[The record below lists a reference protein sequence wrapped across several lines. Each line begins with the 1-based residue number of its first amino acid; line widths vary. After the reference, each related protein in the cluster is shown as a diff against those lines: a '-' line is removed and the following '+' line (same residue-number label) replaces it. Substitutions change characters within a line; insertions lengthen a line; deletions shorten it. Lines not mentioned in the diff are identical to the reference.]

1 MDAISWLPDE
11 VLGNILSLLP
21 TKEAASTCIL
31 SKKWRYV
38 YRLVD
43 HLEFDDS
50 LSLYPASDEQVF
62 PESFERFV
70 DRTLALQSDSPIKKL
85 SLNCHIGEGNER
97 LQACVGRWI
106 SNVAGRG
113 VLEAEI
119 RINRRGLRSLPPQLF
134 SCTTLV
140 KLTIG
145 RQIYIARPPSYVSL
159 PSLKFLFLDT
169 APFPL
174 RYLSGVLLPGC
185 PVLEE
190 LSVHQKGYVV
200 TPRTISSR
208 IVKRLSVNYD
218 CFHEVEDH
226 ISMSF
231 DLPKLVCL
239 DYSDFAL
246 AKYKLVN
253 LESLVEAKLDL
264 RPIKRLYLPRPDVT
278 DLIVG
283 IRHVEI
289 LHLSPVSAQMIDS
302 YCRGGLPLFDNLLTL
317 SFGSKNDQGWKLL
330 PKLLKQ
336 SPKLQTLI
344 VQDLDGYTSH
354 VSMPRNKVESLHIC
368 GYRGTAQ
375 ELNQLKSFL
384 GEFEYLEFVQVDVA
398 EATGITMQAR
408 TDLMTLV
415 KVLSRMY
422 WCEAVKPE
430 LGELLEQQTECWNT
444 KDVQLNKLH
453 LEHFNDVS

>member
-43 HLEFDDS
+43 SLELDDT
-50 LSLYPASDEQVF
+50 LSLHPGFDKQGRHVF
-62 PESFERFV
+62 PESFESFV
-70 DRTLALQSDSPIKKL
+70 DRTLALQSDSPIKKFSL
-85 SLNCHIGEGNER
+85 SCRIGEGNER
-97 LQACVGRWI
+97 LQACVCRWI

-119 RINRRGLRSLPPQLF
+119 RINPRGIHSLPPRLF
-134 SCTTLV
+134 SCKTLV

-145 RQIYIARPPSYVSL
+145 RQIYIRKPPSYVSL

-169 APFPL
+169 APFPF
-174 RYLSGVLLPGC
+174 RYLSTVFLPGC

-190 LSVHQKGYVV
+190 LSVHQMGSVV
-200 TPRTISSR
+200 TPRTISSPT
-208 IVKRLSVNYD
+208 VKRLSVNYD
-218 CFHEVEDH
+218 CSQEVCDL

-239 DYSDFAL
+239 DYSDYAL
-246 AKYKLVN
+246 AKYGQVS

-264 RPIKRLYLPRPDVT
+264 RPLKSAWLQRPPDLT

-289 LHLSPVSAQMIDS
+289 LHLSPVSAHLIDS
-302 YCRGGLPLFDNLLTL
+302 YCRGGLPLFDNLLNL

-344 VQDLDGYTSH
+344 VQDLDGYTSD
-354 VSMPRNKVESLHIC
+354 VSMPRNKVKSLHIS
-368 GYRGTAQ
+368 GFRGTAQ
-375 ELNQLKSFL
+375 ELDQLKSFL
-384 GEFEYLEFVQVDVA
+384 GEFESLELVQVDVA
-398 EATGITMQAR
+398 QASGITMQAR

-415 KVLSRMY
+415 GVLLPSKCHFKV
-422 WCEAVKPE
+422 
-430 LGELLEQQTECWNT
+430 T
-444 KDVQLNKLH
+444 
-453 LEHFNDVS
+453 